1 MQGYNSLCL
10 DMNYKRYIQT
20 IDYDHPLILNYQW
33 ENCQKRSICWGL
45 LYFFSSG
52 HFDIMITKWLNVEQ
66 EIKNKDMTA
75 GSALETW
82 KIILPTYYIK
92 TKDLILRWS
101 CTKFSTGS
109 PPTWL
114 FCQQETK
121 WQRKEKERKER
132 TIIYLSTQLQ
142 IYMTRLYF
150 SISNPDSFPCLTS
163 FPGCPLSCIIKHYN
177 DVSPSTYLCWFVHP
191 HIYSINIFWTYMC
204 VHVDQRSLSVIT
216 QNSKPLSLT
225 KLANW
230 WDFIPVLVGPGSN
243 LVLSVSPC
251 LNSHT
256 RTAWSPS
263 KADLKSILHHGTL

>member
-1 MQGYNSLCL
+1 MFGCELQKVHP
-10 DMNYKRYIQT
+10 NYWLWSSFNTQLSMRK
-20 IDYDHPLILNYQW
+20 LSEMVNMLGAN
-33 ENCQKRSICWGL
+33 L
-45 LYFFSSG
+45 LFSSG

-82 KIILPTYYIK
+82 KMTLPTYYIK

-150 SISNPDSFPCLTS
+150 SISNPDSFHAWQV
-163 FPGCPLSCIIKHYN
+163 F
-177 DVSPSTYLCWFVHP
+177 
-191 HIYSINIFWTYMC
+191 
-204 VHVDQRSLSVIT
+204 
-216 QNSKPLSLT
+216 
-225 KLANW
+225 LAA
-230 WDFIPVLVGPGSN
+230 L
-243 LVLSVSPC
+243 
-251 LNSHT
+251 
-256 RTAWSPS
+256 
-263 KADLKSILHHGTL
+263 